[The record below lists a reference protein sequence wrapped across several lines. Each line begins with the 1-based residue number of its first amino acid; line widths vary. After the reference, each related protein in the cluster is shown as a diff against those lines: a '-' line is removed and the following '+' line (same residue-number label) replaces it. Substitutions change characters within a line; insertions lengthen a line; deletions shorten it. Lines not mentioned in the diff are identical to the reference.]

1 MGYFAFRAAPM
12 GPVGPAVVSANFAN
26 FQPAIVARALP
37 DAWSSAMPDTC
48 LRTRQD
54 IATHALR
61 SIGVDEHACRLAVEL
76 LAPAIT
82 SGDVTGRPLFA
93 ANAALPTADDPVTA
107 LWQTATT
114 LREHRGDGHVA
125 ALACHGISGL
135 MAHAL
140 QVANGRFS
148 AEFIRAAR
156 GWSEPDWTDAVVTL
170 RTRGLIDP
178 DEPAQLTRTGRAA
191 LDAVETLTDEV
202 AWSGALATA
211 GVKNIDRALEV
222 LHPEVAR
229 LWASGVIPE
238 TNPIG
243 VPRS

>member
-1 MGYFAFRAAPM
+1 MTLEPLHDVIYFAPGVRDAGAAIGLKGFWMGYFAFRAAPM

-26 FQPAIVARALP
+26 FQPAMVARALP
-37 DAWSSAMPDTC
+37 DAWPRAMPDAC

-93 ANAALPTADDPVTA
+93 ANAALPIADDPVTA

-125 ALACHGISGL
+125 ALACHGMPSKNAPPKVGWFAPYAKAASASRLFCIAQSWGRSRHMRTLIWRHSGSSKL
-135 MAHAL
+135 RVYPT
-140 QVANGRFS
+140 QT
-148 AEFIRAAR
+148 AR
-156 GWSEPDWTDAVVTL
+156 
-170 RTRGLIDP
+170 
-178 DEPAQLTRTGRAA
+178 PAFF
-191 LDAVETLTDEV
+191 
-202 AWSGALATA
+202 
-211 GVKNIDRALEV
+211 
-222 LHPEVAR
+222 
-229 LWASGVIPE
+229 
-238 TNPIG
+238 
-243 VPRS
+243 